1 MFLALWILLGVHC
14 TASYMFDIYIFFS
27 QVHLDEAPGDI
38 LVFLTGQ
45 EEIES
50 VERLVQ
56 ERLLQLPE
64 ASRKLVTVPIF
75 SSLPSEQQMRV
86 FAPAAT
92 GFRKVTVG
100 ALTSLQHMNS

>member
-1 MFLALWILLGVHC
+1 ME
-14 TASYMFDIYIFFS
+14 
-27 QVHLDEAPGDI
+27 EAPGDI

-56 ERLLQLPE
+56 EKLQQLPE
-64 ASRKLVTVPIF
+64 TKRKLTTVPIF

-86 FAPAAT
+86 FMPAPP
-92 GFRKVTVG
+92 GHRKV
-100 ALTSLQHMNS
+100 A